1 MRIIPA
7 IDIIDG
13 KCVRLSKGDYN
24 TKIIYN
30 ENPLE
35 VAKEFEA
42 HGIEYLHLVDLDGAK
57 SNQIV
62 NYKILEQIATKTKLK
77 IDFGGGLKSDSDLK
91 IAFESGANQITGGSI
106 AVKNR
111 AIFEKWIAEYGAD
124 KIILGADANNEK
136 VAVSG
141 WLEDSNEDLIPFI
154 QEYQNKGIQ
163 YVICTD
169 IAKDGML
176 EGPSF
181 DLYAKILDQCKF
193 KSNLSDINKS
203 SFSDQSK
210 LSFSDQSQSSLSP
223 RAQSR
228 GEIKLIASGGISTF
242 DELPKL
248 AELGCEGT
256 IIGKAI
262 YEGRISM
269 KQLEQYIL
277 SR

>member
-13 KCVRLSKGDYN
+13 QCVRLSKGDYN
-24 TKIIYN
+24 TKKIYN

-35 VAKEFEA
+35 IAKQYEN

-57 SNQIV
+57 ASHIV
-62 NYKILEQIATKTKLK
+62 NYKVLEQIATKTNLK
-77 IDFGGGLKSDSDLK
+77 IDFGGGLKTDEDLR
-91 IAFESGANQITGGSI
+91 IAFESGAGQITGGSI
-106 AVKNR
+106 AVKNPEV
-111 AIFEKWIAEYGAD
+111 FKNWLTKFGAE

-136 VAVSG
+136 IAISG
-141 WLEDSNEDLIPFI
+141 WLEESDEELIPFVKNYMK
-154 QEYQNKGIQ
+154 EGVS

-181 DLYAKILDQCKF
+181 DLYEKMLKQLPDV
-193 KSNLSDINKS
+193 
-203 SFSDQSK
+203 
-210 LSFSDQSQSSLSP
+210 
-223 RAQSR
+223 
-228 GEIKLIASGGISTF
+228 KLIASGGISQF

-262 YEGRISM
+262 YENKISL
-269 KQLEQYIL
+269 KQLEEYIL
-277 SR
+277 QGN

>member
-13 KCVRLSKGDYN
+13 KCVRLSKGNYD

-35 VAKEFEA
+35 VAKSFEA

-57 SNQIV
+57 SSQIV
-62 NYKILEQIATKTKLK
+62 NYKILEQIASKTTLK

-111 AIFEKWIAEYGAD
+111 ALFKKWIAEYGAD
-124 KIILGADANNEK
+124 KIILGADATNEK

-141 WLEDSNEDLIPFI
+141 WLEDSNEDLIPFVK
-154 QEYQNKGIQ
+154 EYQSNGIQ

-181 DLYAKILDQCKF
+181 DLYAKILDQAPG
-193 KSNLSDINKS
+193 L
-203 SFSDQSK
+203 
-210 LSFSDQSQSSLSP
+210 
-223 RAQSR
+223 
-228 GEIKLIASGGISTF
+228 KLIASGGISTF

-262 YEGRISM
+262 YEGRISL
-269 KQLEQYIL
+269 KQLENYIIEKC
-277 SR
+277 

>member
-57 SNQIV
+57 SSQIV
-62 NYKILEQIATKTKLK
+62 NYRILEQIATQTSLK
-77 IDFGGGLKSDSDLK
+77 IDFGGGLKADSDLK

-111 AIFEKWIAEYGAD
+111 ELFGKWIAEYGAD

-154 QEYQNKGIQ
+154 QDYQNKGIK

-181 DLYAKILDQCKF
+181 DLYAKIL
-193 KSNLSDINKS
+193 NENN
-203 SFSDQSK
+203 
-210 LSFSDQSQSSLSP
+210 SL
-223 RAQSR
+223 
-228 GEIKLIASGGISTF
+228 KLIASGGISTF

-262 YEGRISM
+262 YEGRISL
-269 KQLEQYIL
+269 KQLENYIINK
-277 SR
+277 

>member
-13 KCVRLSKGDYN
+13 KCVRLSKGDYD
-24 TKIIYN
+24 TKKIYN

-42 HGIEYLHLVDLDGAK
+42 HGIRYLHLVDLDGAK
-57 SNQIV
+57 SKHIV
-62 NYKILEQIATKTKLK
+62 NHKILEQIASGTTLN
-77 IDFGGGLKSDSDLK
+77 IDFGGGLKTDDDLR

-106 AVKNR
+106 AVKDKATFSN
-111 AIFEKWIAEYGAD
+111 WIQKYGAG
-124 KIILGADANNEK
+124 KIILGADAKDEK

-141 WLEDSNEDLIPFI
+141 WQEESKEELIPFI
-154 QEYQNKGIQ
+154 QSYQEKGIA

-169 IAKDGML
+169 ISKDGML

-181 DLYAKILDQCKF
+181 DLYQKILEQCKVMEG
-193 KSNLSDINKS
+193 NAT
-203 SFSDQSK
+203 QK
-210 LSFSDQSQSSLSP
+210 L
-223 RAQSR
+223 
-228 GEIKLIASGGISTF
+228 KLIASGGISTF

-248 AELGCEGT
+248 AKMGCEGT

-262 YEGRISM
+262 YENRISL
-269 KQLEQYIL
+269 KQLEDFII
-277 SR
+277 SI